1 MSLQTT
7 VTLLCPIADGKATI
21 AAVEIQRPNV
31 GALRGLHLAQL
42 QLQDVNALCKLLPRI
57 TKPAL
62 SPEQIEQLDPTDFAA
77 MANMVS
83 LFFMT
88 PTQLAAVQAAT

>member
-7 VTLLCPIADGKATI
+7 VTLLQPLADGKETI
-21 AAVEIQRPNV
+21 TAVEILRPSV

-42 QLQDVNALCKLLPRI
+42 QLQEVNALCKLLPRI
-57 TKPAL
+57 TRPPL
-62 SPEQIEQLDPTDFAA
+62 SPEQVEQLDPGDFAA

-88 PTQLAAVQAAT
+88 PEQLKAVQDAT